1 MNLSEIE
8 AFLHIARFRS
18 LTKAAEEMYLAQS
31 TVSKRLQLLE
41 EYLGYALI
49 ERGKGIKRIQ
59 LTSEGEEFLAIA
71 ERYQEMAHEAT
82 QIGKTERHYNLTIGT
97 VPSANMTIVPQLCKR
112 LMIHD
117 PAIYF
122 RVISLHSVEMYEEI
136 EKRNIDIGFSLVEQ
150 VHPSVIVKP
159 CFAVPFVGLRIKQGG
174 DGAVLDVCGLDPGEC
189 IFVPWGTRYQTW
201 HDYWFHAGS
210 RPRATID
217 NPYIL
222 FDLLSS
228 KKQWAVVP
236 MAIANL
242 LIASGKFE
250 TFKIDPQPPDRIFF
264 KLSHRYPQAQ
274 TSKAIDIFSKILSE
288 ELATRYLGVYTEL

>member
-1 MNLSEIE
+1 L
-8 AFLHIARFRS
+8 
-18 LTKAAEEMYLAQS
+18 
-31 TVSKRLQLLE
+31 
-41 EYLGYALI
+41 
-49 ERGKGIKRIQ
+49 
-59 LTSEGEEFLAIA
+59 
-71 ERYQEMAHEAT
+71 
-82 QIGKTERHYNLTIGT
+82 
-97 VPSANMTIVPQLCKR
+97 
-112 LMIHD
+112 
-117 PAIYF
+117 
-122 RVISLHSVEMYEEI
+122 
-136 EKRNIDIGFSLVEQ
+136 SLVEL

-174 DGAVLDVCGLDPGEC
+174 DGAVLDVRGLDPGEG

-201 HDYWFHAGS
+201 HGYWFHAGG

-228 KKQWAVVP
+228 KKQWAIVP

-242 LIASGKFE
+242 FIASGKFE

-264 KLSHRYPQAQ
+264 KLSHRSPQAKTRQ
-274 TSKAIDIFSKILSE
+274 SLDIFSKILSE